1 MATMIEAQGTNCSN
15 CGKSGWVF
23 EFTKCHE
30 ACTTVYCEVC
40 IQKYPEAAGR
50 LAALDA
56 EIAAMRNAH
65 CDDDCVL
72 TGEQL
77 RRNAEEQA

>member
-30 ACTTVYCEVC
+30 ECTTVYCDRC

-56 EIAAMRNAH
+56 EIAAGNE
-65 CDDDCVL
+65 V
-72 TGEQL
+72 
-77 RRNAEEQA
+77 NS